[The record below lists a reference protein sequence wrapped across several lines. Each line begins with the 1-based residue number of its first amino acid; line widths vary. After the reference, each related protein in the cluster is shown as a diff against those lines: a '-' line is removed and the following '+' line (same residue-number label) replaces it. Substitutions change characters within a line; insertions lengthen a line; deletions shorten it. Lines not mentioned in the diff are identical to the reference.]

1 MVVRLMMRRRNHL
14 LRPLWQGCRRVRRPP
29 LSRSTPPP
37 RSRPSPARW
46 RHSPVPH
53 PLLLRRLQHRK
64 DEEKKDGHPS
74 PSRLC
79 PNARSDKCIFSS
91 IASHPHRLIVLL
103 WRLALSA
110 GTTHPL
116 ARWRRRQPSRPT
128 SSCPDC
134 SSVRIGQGPSSVAMS
149 SVAMFRPS

>member
-1 MVVRLMMRRRNHL
+1 MMRRRNPL
-14 LRPLWQGCRRVRRPP
+14 LRLLWQGRQRVRRPL
-29 LSRSTPPP
+29 LSCSTPPP

-79 PNARSDKCIFSS
+79 PNARPDKCIFSS
-91 IASHPHRLIVLL
+91 IASHPHGLIIVL
-103 WRLALSA
+103 WRLSSSA
-110 GTTHPL
+110 GATRSS
-116 ARWRRRQPSRPT
+116 ARWRRRRPSWSTPL
-128 SSCPDC
+128 CPDR
-134 SSVRIGQGPSSVAMS
+134 SSVCVGRGPSSMATS
-149 SVAMFRPS
+149 SVAAFQSP